1 MDLTEI
7 LHWQKVEYKKA
18 SGGNAPV
25 LIMEIAADQED
36 SWEMVT
42 SLLIGQ
48 SEFNCTQ
55 LYRKQKSLSNTGVWL
70 ADL

>member
-1 MDLTEI
+1 MWSKLSCYLQKKKIIISDPINMDLTEI

-36 SWEMVT
+36 S
-42 SLLIGQ
+42 
-48 SEFNCTQ
+48 
-55 LYRKQKSLSNTGVWL
+55 
-70 ADL
+70 